1 MPGDLLFFCTIR
13 AFDVL
18 LLYRTPCLDS
28 SVCYPQHSFPKPCG
42 LEFSQLYLSTLDL
55 SYENVSIQYDR
66 LQTYPSESSVNCLVA
81 WPLEISTFPFSFS
94 QEFDLGYSYFRLFS
108 MWLHKIFIQK
118 YTNPWRFHYVVIF
131 HMVVVTSIPL
141 MLCKNIQIYIGCY
154 KMH

>member
-42 LEFSQLYLSTLDL
+42 LEFSQHYLSTLDL
-55 SYENVSIQYDR
+55 SYEKVSIQYDR

-108 MWLHKIFIQK
+108 MWLHKIFLYTKIYKSMEISLCGYISYGCCYFNSIDALQK
-118 YTNPWRFHYVVIF
+118 YTNLHR
-131 HMVVVTSIPL
+131 
-141 MLCKNIQIYIGCY
+141 ML
-154 KMH
+154 